1 VSAQALSRS
10 RALAWRQPQWW
21 LVALV
26 AASWAIILTATP
38 QTFGALCAALGASGD
53 NRIAGVLAHWPV
65 MIAAMMLPLA
75 LPMARHVASRSLWL
89 TRHKAMAW
97 FTLGYLAPWLIV
109 GLAGAV
115 VTWLLGESRLATIV
129 VFIVAAIWHWTPARR
144 SALRRCHRIL
154 PIAPGGA
161 EGRRSCLAFGV
172 FHGRACAT
180 TCAPL
185 MIGLVLAGH
194 HPATMAIVALVS
206 AAERFWPRLPPAAMG
221 CVPLA
226 LAALQLV

>member
-1 VSAQALSRS
+1 VSAQALSWS

-21 LVALV
+21 LAALV

-38 QTFGALCAALGASGD
+38 RTFGALCAALGVSGD
-53 NRIAGVLAHWPV
+53 NRFAGVLAHWPA
-65 MIAAMMLPLA
+65 MIMAMMLPLA
-75 LPMARHVASRSLWL
+75 LPMARHVASRSLWPI
-89 TRHKAMAW
+89 RHKAMAW
-97 FTLGYLAPWLIV
+97 FTMGYLAPWLIV
-109 GLAGAV
+109 GLVCAV
-115 VTWLLGESRLATIV
+115 LAWPLGESRLATIAT
-129 VFIVAAIWHWTPARR
+129 FIVAAIWHWTPSRR

-154 PIAPGGA
+154 PIAPCGGA
-161 EGRRSCLAFGV
+161 GRRSCLAFGL
-172 FHGRACAT
+172 FHGRACVT

-194 HPATMAIVALVS
+194 HPATMAIVALVT

-226 LAALQLV
+226 LAALQLA